1 MILHKRYKFCPE
13 CQSVMIRRIHR
24 GWFQK
29 HILRQKP
36 KYGCGNC
43 KASFFT
49 PLFEKDLIKRDEEKS
64 NIHYETKPTISVA
77 EVDAID
83 IVMAEKKEKENEKL
97 DKTSKAKND
106 EQHEYEAIEVYDS
119 YDLEKE
125 FQATFQKGFDA
136 GFAQGLKKEGS
147 A

>member
-43 KASFFT
+43 KAVFFN
-49 PLFEKDLIKRDEEKS
+49 PLFEKDLKNLDKEEVEVS
-64 NIHYETKPTISVA
+64 HETKPIISVE
-77 EVDAID
+77 EVHAID
-83 IVMAEKKEKENEKL
+83 IVMAEKKENEKKS
-97 DKTSKAKND
+97 DKNSELHKSDVID
-106 EQHEYEAIEVYDS
+106 EYDV
-119 YDLEKE
+119 DEH
-125 FQATFQKGFDA
+125 FQAAFDKGFEE
-136 GFAQGLKKEGS
+136 GFEQGFKKGMQH
-147 A
+147 